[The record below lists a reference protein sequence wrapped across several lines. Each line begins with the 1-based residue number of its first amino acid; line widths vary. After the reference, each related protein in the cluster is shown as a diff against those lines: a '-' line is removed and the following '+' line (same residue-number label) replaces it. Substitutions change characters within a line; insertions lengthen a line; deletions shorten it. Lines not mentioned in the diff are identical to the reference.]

1 MKTVNIKKILTAV
14 DLSPQSAD
22 VAEYA
27 VCLARSL
34 GAEILAIY
42 IAPSLGHYVGF
53 HVPTSSIENF
63 VGEVVNGAEKSMEE
77 FVKEKFQGVK
87 AQGKVISGYAAEEI
101 INQAK
106 ENNVDLI
113 VMGTHG
119 RAGLDRIL
127 FGSVAEK
134 VVKNSNVPVLTIRPE
149 GLAAAAPSA
158 AKPL

>member
-1 MKTVNIKKILTAV
+1 MTSIKKILVAV
-14 DLSPQSAD
+14 DLSPQSSNVAD
-22 VAEYA
+22 YA
-27 VCLARSL
+27 VCLAKSL
-34 GAEILAIY
+34 DADIIAVY

-63 VGEVVNGAEKSMEE
+63 VGEVVNGAEKSMDD
-77 FVKEKFQGVK
+77 FVQEKFQGIR
-87 AQGKVISGYAAEEI
+87 AEGKVISGYAAEEI

-106 ENNVDLI
+106 ENNADLI

-134 VVKNSNVPVLTIRPE
+134 VVKTSNIPVLTVRPDIKAE
-149 GLAAAAPSA
+149 C
-158 AKPL
+158 